1 MVEKFEEI
9 DTDKTGTITDEGKFV
24 AFMFFFLL
32 NIFLLELRIW
42 MKKVS
47 KNSLNEEVLDDLIDG
62 ADIDGD
68 GIIDYKKHLNLIAN
82 TLLQLNVSGNQVSY
96 RNMRRQAIVISRNF
110 SEKSQKKVANQA
122 LNYHIT
128 MYLH

>member
-1 MVEKFEEI
+1 MI
-9 DTDKTGTITDEGKFV
+9 
-24 AFMFFFLL
+24 

>member
-1 MVEKFEEI
+1 MQVLQYLCF
-9 DTDKTGTITDEGKFV
+9 
-24 AFMFFFLL
+24 
-32 NIFLLELRIW
+32 LELRIW

-82 TLLQLNVSGNQVSY
+82 TLLQLNVSGNQV
-96 RNMRRQAIVISRNF
+96 NN
-110 SEKSQKKVANQA
+110 
-122 LNYHIT
+122 HIFNT
-128 MYLH
+128 NVTKYQGTLSKNC

>member
-1 MVEKFEEI
+1 MLETFEEI
-9 DTDKTGTITDEGKFV
+9 DTDKTGTITDEGKTQYLGNYLFW
-24 AFMFFFLL
+24 LL
-32 NIFLLELRIW
+32 FIKIFPLELRIW

-82 TLLQLNVSGNQVSY
+82 TLLQLNVSGNQVNTHTQHTNWMIY
-96 RNMRRQAIVISRNF
+96 I
-110 SEKSQKKVANQA
+110 
-122 LNYHIT
+122 
-128 MYLH
+128 